1 MGRIIAKGYKRATSE
16 MFTVYM
22 GHAEKGGYDVSYI
35 AEADISVNVELV
47 NISEPRIKVTYT
59 SERDWYSSP
68 STSIGSVDVEESS
81 ASCKLNGK
89 TINNILTPEDSLL
102 FLSGAYPII
111 GTARYRVWGKKRG
124 YGETKS
130 GTGDAVAT
138 CTLSA
143 APHLLPTLY
152 KNDGAKG
159 FILPT
164 YYDEQGNKKLIVD
177 YYGYDQTGSRKQF

>member
-1 MGRIIAKGYKRATSE
+1 MSRIIAKGSERASSK
-16 MFTVYM
+16 MFTVYIM
-22 GHAEKGGYDVSYI
+22 FADGGRDVSYY
-35 AEADISVNVELV
+35 AEASINVSVELI
-47 NISEPRIKVTYT
+47 NLSEPRIKVTYD
-59 SERDWYSSP
+59 SERKIYRTDSVSLDSSD
-68 STSIGSVDVEESS
+68 IEESS

-89 TINNILTPEDSLL
+89 IINNILSPEDSLL

-111 GTARYRVWGKKRG
+111 GEARFKAWGKRHYTSHK
-124 YGETKS
+124 YES
-130 GTGDAVAT
+130 GTGYAIAT
-138 CTLSA
+138 CTLSP

-152 KNDGAKG
+152 KNDGSKG

>member
-1 MGRIIAKGYKRATSE
+1 MGRIIAKGSKSASSR

-22 GHAEKGGYDVSYI
+22 VDAEEGGYDAQFDARAS
-35 AEADISVNVELV
+35 ISVTVELI
-47 NISEPRIKVTYT
+47 NLSEPRIKVTFL
-59 SERDWYSSP
+59 SER
-68 STSIGSVDVEESS
+68 STYGYGEHLDSRSVEVST
-81 ASCKLNGK
+81 AGCTLNGK

-111 GTARYRVWGKKRG
+111 GTARYKAWGKKRG

-130 GTGDAVAT
+130 GTGDAIAT
-138 CTLSA
+138 CTLSP

-152 KNDGAKG
+152 KNDGSKG